1 MNERGF
7 FTLMGLCFLIVVA
20 VMARG
25 VQESEGNYYSV
36 TDDFVQAAEL
46 QNIAD
51 SALIEAVNSI
61 DPDNVEKTLP
71 KRTLPRYK
79 GQRPIDVPNAV
90 NLANDYDANV
100 EVYAEYGKYTELVYN
115 SETRTTEEK
124 ELGNIWLKRKVYPE
138 RDIVDRYLENNQR
151 EGVIIISVASRESD
165 KTGGKIYR
173 RAIAYFFTDD
183 AKDKNIYF
191 MNSLVEEK

>member
-51 SALIEAVNSI
+51 SALIEAVDLIKSGKVDLKESVRNFYNRSVNQYPI
-61 DPDNVEKTLP
+61 FEKTVGDVDV
-71 KRTLPRYK
+71 TTFYEYGRYNE
-79 GQRPIDVPNAV
+79 PIDN
-90 NLANDYDANV
+90 
-100 EVYAEYGKYTELVYN
+100 KY
-115 SETRTTEEK
+115 
-124 ELGNIWLKRKVYPE
+124 GNIWLKRKVYPE

-151 EGVIIISVASRESD
+151 EGVIIISVASRDSD